1 MMTEID
7 TSVGIGALVVDLSPD
22 FSLERPVPLTSRK
35 LNISVIKAIVRT
47 LQLPSTGT
55 KEETVLIIE
64 GKLAEDGHEPQNVQ
78 ISIIA
83 REESDMLDMELIG
96 EDGPFHQVELKR
108 AATGST
114 AEVGTEQEASDS
126 EPEDDNDNHT
136 VTELRQLGEENDH
149 LKERVSELEAQLA
162 KVTTRMKS
170 LWKANCSLSREFEE
184 TLEEKDAEIECLKHQ
199 LSDLQSEAS
208 STTLTTIYVRTYIK
222 FLSMH
227 VC

>member
-1 MMTEID
+1 
-7 TSVGIGALVVDLSPD
+7 
-22 FSLERPVPLTSRK
+22 
-35 LNISVIKAIVRT
+35 
-47 LQLPSTGT
+47 
-55 KEETVLIIE
+55 
-64 GKLAEDGHEPQNVQ
+64 
-78 ISIIA
+78 
-83 REESDMLDMELIG
+83 MLDMELIG

-108 AATGST
+108 AATVST

-208 STTLTTIYVRTYIK
+208 STTLTTSTQVGTAVTRVTPVVMRGQDRSTPSRK
-222 FLSMH
+222 GKACTAGGPFQW
-227 VC
+227 